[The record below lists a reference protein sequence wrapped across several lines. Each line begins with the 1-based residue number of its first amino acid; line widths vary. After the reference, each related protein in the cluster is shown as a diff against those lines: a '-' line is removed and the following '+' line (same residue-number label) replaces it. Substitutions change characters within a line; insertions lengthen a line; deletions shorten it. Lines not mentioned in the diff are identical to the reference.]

1 MLPVLAVALAAV
13 LFAQATLR
21 LRRRGRADLAGWD
34 RAALFGTGLALTLI
48 ALVSPL
54 DRVAETKL
62 LSAHMAQHMLIG
74 DAAVALM
81 VAAVRGPLLVFLL
94 PAPVLA
100 PLARN
105 ARVRT
110 ALGTLL
116 RPRVA
121 FSLWCANL
129 AIWHVP
135 WLYDL
140 ALRHDSVHY
149 FEHFCWVV
157 AGLLVWTL
165 LIDPGSHRRLTV
177 GGRVALAAGMFAAG
191 QVLADILV
199 FSYHGLYP
207 AYQGAYGLS
216 AVTDQQLAGVVM
228 MVEQLLTLATLV
240 YILLRHRVRIARLAA
255 A

>member
-1 MLPVLAVALAAV
+1 VLPVLAVALAAV

-34 RAALFGTGLALTLI
+34 RAALFGAGLALTLI

>member
-1 MLPVLAVALAAV
+1 
-13 LFAQATLR
+13 
-21 LRRRGRADLAGWD
+21 
-34 RAALFGTGLALTLI
+34 
-48 ALVSPL
+48 
-54 DRVAETKL
+54 
-62 LSAHMAQHMLIG
+62 MAQHMLIG

-216 AVTDQQLAGVVM
+216 AVTDQQLAGVAM

>member
-1 MLPVLAVALAAV
+1 M
-13 LFAQATLR
+13 
-21 LRRRGRADLAGWD
+21 
-34 RAALFGTGLALTLI
+34 
-48 ALVSPL
+48 
-54 DRVAETKL
+54 
-62 LSAHMAQHMLIG
+62 
-74 DAAVALM
+74 
-81 VAAVRGPLLVFLL
+81 
-94 PAPVLA
+94 
-100 PLARN
+100 
-105 ARVRT
+105 
-110 ALGTLL
+110 
-116 RPRVA
+116 
-121 FSLWCANL
+121 
-129 AIWHVP
+129 
-135 WLYDL
+135 
-140 ALRHDSVHY
+140 
-149 FEHFCWVV
+149 
-157 AGLLVWTL
+157 WTL